1 MKAMTYKDI
10 FCSTTKECSK
20 DHGVRLERGE
30 TENLGSLLSGEV
42 IY

>member
-10 FCSTTKECSK
+10 FCSTTKECK

-30 TENLGSLLSGEV
+30 TENFGSLLSGEV